1 VKYILKEYFMA
12 FSATVIQDGSRYV
25 MVRLNNSTGGAVA
38 STKII
43 DASTLSYSTGTSKE
57 KLKLIRVGNISE
69 STAAVGGKIQFSDNT
84 GAASGDKS
92 LIVTSSVYNIPV
104 SINNEVANSNGDVF
118 FESLNATFYAEL
130 TFEKIDG
137 YLSIQKKW
145 NS

>member
-1 VKYILKEYFMA
+1 MA

-25 MVRLNNSTGGAVA
+25 VVRLNNSTGGAVA

-43 DASTLSYSTGTSKE
+43 DASTLSYAAGASTE
-57 KLKLIRVGNISE
+57 KLRLIRVNNISE
-69 STAAVGGKIQFSDNT
+69 NTAAVGGKLQFSDNT

-92 LIVTSSVYNIPV
+92 LIVTSSVYNITLV
-104 SINNEVANSNGDVF
+104 INNEVANSNGDVY
-118 FESLNATFYAEL
+118 FESLNATFYTEL
-130 TFEKIDG
+130 TFEKVDG

>member
-25 MVRLNNSTGGAVA
+25 VVRLNNSTGGAVA

-43 DASTLSYSTGTSKE
+43 DTSTLSYAAGASTE
-57 KLKLIRVGNISE
+57 KLRLIRVNNISE
-69 STAAVGGKIQFSDNT
+69 STAAVGGMLQFSDNT

-92 LIVTSSVYNIPV
+92 LIVTSSVYNINLF
-104 SINNEVANSNGDVF
+104 INNEVANSNGDVY
-118 FESLNATFYAEL
+118 FESLNATFYTEL
-130 TFEKIDG
+130 TFEKVDG